1 MPEVLEETIQS
12 QIELKDADSSQ
23 KDSETVSESLNGIH
37 FKLPV
42 FEGPLDLL
50 LHLIKES
57 KIDIY
62 DIPIVEITRQYLG
75 YIKLLNELN
84 LEIAGEFLVMAA
96 TLIHIKSK
104 LLLPPDEEQKA
115 DLIEDPR
122 TELVQRLLEY
132 QSYKDSSLHLRKRE
146 EIWKNIFTRSIPD
159 KDDLELES
167 EPALFEANVFDLIS
181 AFQKLLEKAPA
192 HIVEITRESLTVAD
206 KINYI
211 VERLE
216 KDDGMRFEDLFE
228 EGNTKLT
235 LIVTFL
241 ALLEIIR
248 LGLAKIYQENAF
260 GAIWV
265 LNPQK
270 ETSGTSGGVM
280 QTAEEDSVPSE
291 DSV

>member
-12 QIELKDADSSQ
+12 QIEQQPADLSH

-62 DIPIVEITRQYLG
+62 DIPIVDITRQYLG
-75 YIKLLNELN
+75 YIKMLKELN
-84 LEIAGEFLVMAA
+84 LEIAGDFLVMAA

-104 LLLPPDEEQKA
+104 MLLPPDEDQSE
-115 DLIEDPR
+115 DVIEDPR

-146 EIWKNIFTRSIPD
+146 EMWKNIFTRSIPD
-159 KDDLELES
+159 KDSLEFDS
-167 EPALFEANVFDLIS
+167 EPELFDANVFDLIS

-192 HIVEITRESLTVAD
+192 HIREITRETLTVAD
-206 KINYI
+206 RINYI

-216 KDDGMRFEDLFE
+216 KDDGMRFEELFA
-228 EGNTKLT
+228 EGHTKLD

-248 LGLAKIYQENAF
+248 LGLAKIYQEKEF
-260 GAIWV
+260 GSIWV
-265 LNPQK
+265 LNPQNDASR
-270 ETSGTSGGVM
+270 T
-280 QTAEEDSVPSE
+280 SE
-291 DSV
+291 DVSQAGEETETTALPA

>member
-12 QIELKDADSSQ
+12 QIEKQTPDLPQ
-23 KDSETVSESLNGIH
+23 KDSEVISESINGIH

-75 YIKLLNELN
+75 YIKLLKDLN
-84 LEIAGEFLVMAA
+84 LEIAGDFLVMAA

-104 LLLPPDEEQKA
+104 MLLPPDEEQKEESF
-115 DLIEDPR
+115 EDPR
-122 TELVQRLLEY
+122 SELVQRLLEY

-146 EIWKNIFTRSIPD
+146 EIWKNIFTRSVPD
-159 KDDLELES
+159 KDGLEFDP
-167 EPALFEANVFDLIS
+167 EPVLFEANVFDLIS
-181 AFQKLLEKAPA
+181 AFQKLLEKAPE
-192 HIVEITRESLTVAD
+192 HIREITRETLTVAD
-206 KINYI
+206 KINFI

-216 KDDGMRFEDLFE
+216 NEDGIRFEDLFE
-228 EGNTKLT
+228 EGYSKVT

-248 LGLAKIYQENAF
+248 LGLAKIYQEKDF
-260 GAIWV
+260 GLIWV
-265 LNPQK
+265 LNPQNSA
-270 ETSGTSGGVM
+270 SGTTEDVM
-280 QTAEEDSVPSE
+280 QAAEEDTEPSE
-291 DSV
+291 VLA